1 MLETYADIRFL
12 RKFDKKFKSTDFK
25 AGIKKFVQWFKEYH
39 KNDFNF

>member
-1 MLETYADIRFL
+1 MLETYADIGFL

-25 AGIKKFVQWFKEYH
+25 LGIKNFVQWFKEYH